1 MYLTEADAA
10 LFYKL
15 MFSLQFYVSQQLNL
29 QQKAKTQEAYN
40 KLDQQTKLKVRNA
53 VYEHP
58 AMIDAFVKEN
68 PANFAAAELAIVAE
82 WKHFVVGDFFI
93 ERYLKKYSI
102 WIGGGSPAKVY
113 GVLGI
118 SQPIED
124 FIDRSYL
131 PLRVQSVLLPF
142 KGQIIYDG
150 LLIPYNILFG
160 GGIKAE
166 LKEEYL
172 AAKQN
177 GRILE
182 TLMSTAAAAPIA
194 SAAKP
199 RRDWSAEIAEIIKL
213 TGQLKGQNVPVQS
226 EAFGLLKAAAELAHL
241 AVQETDH
248 QTELEKQRKKV
259 QRMLDKLAAVLY
271 RME

>member
-1 MYLTEADAA
+1 MYLAEADAT

-15 MFSLQFYVSQQLNL
+15 MFGLQFYVSQQLNL
-29 QQKAKTQEAYN
+29 QPKAKTQEVYN
-40 KLDQQTKLKVRNA
+40 KLDQQEKLKVRNA

-58 AMIDAFVKEN
+58 ALIDTFLKEN
-68 PANFAAAELAIVAE
+68 PATFAAEELAIVAE
-82 WKHFVVGDFFI
+82 WKNFVAGDFFI

-102 WIGGGSPAKVY
+102 WIGDGSPAKVY

-118 SQPIED
+118 TQSIED
-124 FIDRSYL
+124 FIDRAYL

-160 GGIKAE
+160 SGIKAE

-182 TLMSTAAAAPIA
+182 TLTPTATSPTAPT
-194 SAAKP
+194 AKP
-199 RRDWSAEIAEIIKL
+199 RRDWREEIAEIVKL

-226 EAFGLLKAAAELAHL
+226 EAFGLLKAAAELAQV
-241 AVQETDH
+241 AVQQADN
-248 QTELEKQRKKV
+248 QTELEKQQKKV
-259 QRMLDKLAAVLY
+259 QRALDKLEAVLY

>member
-1 MYLTEADAA
+1 MYLAEADAA

-15 MFSLQFYVSQQLNL
+15 MFGLQFYVSQQLNL
-29 QQKAKTQEAYN
+29 QPKAKTQEAYN
-40 KLDQQTKLKVRNA
+40 KLDQQTKLKVRNE
-53 VYEHP
+53 VYKHP
-58 AMIDAFVKEN
+58 DLIDAFVQEN
-68 PANFAAAELAIVAE
+68 PANFSAEELAIVVE
-82 WKHFVVGDFFI
+82 WKHFVAGDFFI

-102 WIGGGSPAKVY
+102 WVGDGSPAKVY

-118 SQPIED
+118 TQSIEEI
-124 FIDRSYL
+124 IDRAYL

-142 KGQIIYDG
+142 KGRIIYDG
-150 LLIPYNILFG
+150 LLIPYNVLFG
-160 GGIKAE
+160 GGIKDE

-182 TLMSTAAAAPIA
+182 TLTPTTAAPTASTAK
-194 SAAKP
+194 S
-199 RRDWSAEIAEIIKL
+199 RRDWSAEITEIVTL

-226 EAFGLLKAAAELAHL
+226 EAFGLLKAAAELAQL
-241 AVQETDH
+241 AVQQADH
-248 QTELEKQRKKV
+248 QTELDKQRKKV
-259 QRMLDKLAAVLY
+259 QRALDKLEAVLY

>member
-1 MYLTEADAA
+1 MYLAEADAA

-15 MFSLQFYVSQQLNL
+15 MFGLQFYVNQQLNL
-29 QQKAKTQEAYN
+29 QSKAKTQEAYN
-40 KLDQQTKLKVRNA
+40 KLDQQAKLKVRNA

-58 AMIDAFVKEN
+58 ALIDAFLKEN
-68 PANFAAAELAIVAE
+68 PANLTAEELAIVAE
-82 WKHFVVGDFFI
+82 WKNFVAGDFFI

-102 WIGGGSPAKVY
+102 WIGDGSPAKVY

-118 SQPIED
+118 TQSIEEI
-124 FIDRSYL
+124 IDRSYL

-160 GGIKAE
+160 SGIKAE

-182 TLMSTAAAAPIA
+182 TLTPSAASTTAP
-194 SAAKP
+194 AAKP
-199 RRDWSAEIAEIIKL
+199 RRDWREEIAEIVKR

-226 EAFGLLKAAAELAHL
+226 EAFGLLKAAAELVQV
-241 AVQETDH
+241 AVQQADH
-248 QTELEKQRKKV
+248 QTELEKQHKKV
-259 QRMLDKLAAVLY
+259 QRALDKLEAVLY

>member
-15 MFSLQFYVSQQLNL
+15 MFGLQFYISQQLNL
-29 QQKAKTQEAYN
+29 QSKAKTQEAYN
-40 KLDQQTKLKVRNA
+40 KLDQQTKLQVRNA

-58 AMIDAFVKEN
+58 ALIDAFVKEN

-102 WIGGGSPAKVY
+102 WIGDGSPSKVY

-150 LLIPYNILFG
+150 LLIPYNIFFG

-182 TLMSTAAAAPIA
+182 TLMSTAAAPTTPT
-194 SAAKP
+194 AKP
-199 RRDWSAEIAEIIKL
+199 RRDWGAEIAEIVKL

-226 EAFGLLKAAAELAHL
+226 EAFGLLKAAAELTQL